1 MEIRRYLG
9 GKGTSA
15 SVPNPEHEISVPR
28 PGLLV
33 YFVQAWEVR
42 CEETVGVGADDWPNS
57 WCDAQTLCPVARNS
71 QQANDIGSGLPRLC
85 PIARARSFTP
95 AAEAKADCRLKAKS
109 KDSNVQHCQ
118 QL

>member
-42 CEETVGVGADDWPNS
+42 CEETVGVGADD
-57 WCDAQTLCPVARNS
+57 
-71 QQANDIGSGLPRLC
+71 
-85 PIARARSFTP
+85 
-95 AAEAKADCRLKAKS
+95 
-109 KDSNVQHCQ
+109 
-118 QL
+118 